1 MRVAFKSPRGITVR
15 QAAQSL
21 FSTDDP
27 SRNEIE
33 KARRKLDLRG
43 LNLILYLAIE
53 ALIERGPSWADYFL
67 AFVAIEDLGDR
78 IKCEIA
84 DQELGEEERR

>member
-1 MRVAFKSPRGITVR
+1 MSSFTLDD
-15 QAAQSL
+15 L
-21 FSTDDP
+21 F
-27 SRNEIE
+27 
-33 KARRKLDLRG
+33 AREHIVLRFTPDDLRG

-53 ALIERGPSWADYFL
+53 ALIERGPSWSDYFL

-84 DQELGEEERR
+84 DQKLGKDGQQ

>member
-1 MRVAFKSPRGITVR
+1 MNEPRRLLIQIPDPNGPVLVVHDHLNGTTAIQPDLDVRVAFKSPRGITVR

-43 LNLILYLAIE
+43 LNLILT
-53 ALIERGPSWADYFL
+53 S
-67 AFVAIEDLGDR
+67 
-78 IKCEIA
+78 
-84 DQELGEEERR
+84 Q